1 MKEETKKTKK
11 FNKKYLAFGIL
22 GLFALALVTAGLLT
36 FYGQIH
42 QTVNVEQA
50 VILNC
55 PEGYCTESA
64 LSGFNGDILLSK
76 VYSLK
81 NLADTSRNVELVPS
95 YDPSIED
102 GEIVTSYYEVQSFEL
117 YGQLYGTE
125 GLTNSEYDVNV
136 IPSVEEVTY
145 IVDFPDEAT
154 VVDVEISRED
164 GSNYHIKYQESDD
177 KFYYKDPSQ
186 SGTQTLIAGFE
197 PFKEGSYDDE
207 NDVVTFTV
215 KREIVYEQTFAVH
228 LMGDFTDVD
237 SYMTESSKFLGGATY
252 SDTSTDHHEV
262 IDFDTLSTFT
272 LLADSLLSFVVVNEF
287 DTTGFD
293 GTIITSVLPA

>member
-22 GLFALALVTAGLLT
+22 GLFALALVTGLVLNY
-36 FYGQIH
+36 YGQI
-42 QTVNVEQA
+42 QQDINVEQA

-55 PEGYCTESA
+55 PEEDCTESA

-95 YDPSIED
+95 YDPSNWRWRDCNKLLWSSIFW
-102 GEIVTSYYEVQSFEL
+102 TL
-117 YGQLYGTE
+117 WTTYGTE
-125 GLTNSEYDVNV
+125 ELTNSEYDVNV

-177 KFYYKDPSQ
+177 KFTIK
-186 SGTQTLIAGFE
+186 TQVNLE
-197 PFKEGSYDDE
+197 LRHLLQDLNHSK
-207 NDVVTFTV
+207 
-215 KREIVYEQTFAVH
+215 KAV
-228 LMGDFTDVD
+228 M
-237 SYMTESSKFLGGATY
+237 MMKMM
-252 SDTSTDHHEV
+252 
-262 IDFDTLSTFT
+262 
-272 LLADSLLSFVVVNEF
+272 
-287 DTTGFD
+287 
-293 GTIITSVLPA
+293 